1 MNNFEKI
8 KVGSMVK
15 VKSYVGLMDLVKR
28 GGLYGIICKI
38 ETYWCGP
45 LGSATEA
52 RYFIHLQNNRRC
64 WLRHDEFEV
73 LA

>member
-1 MNNFEKI
+1 MKNNKQI

-38 ETYWCGP
+38 ETYWCSPVG
-45 LGSATEA
+45 LAAEV
-52 RYFIHLQNNRRC
+52 RYFIHLQNNRSC

-73 LA
+73 IA